1 MERETGRSNRSLT
14 NSTTVRWVS
23 TARRLS
29 RKRFPRRRKFW
40 PAVCSGKEES
50 FIVVVQD
57 NNNKNIYINK
67 KAKLARY
74 IEITDLDDNRVT
86 FVCRVNFKK
95 NEKNYN
101 AENSEVFKMVQEADK
116 EPKTPEP
123 G

>member
-1 MERETGRSNRSLT
+1 M
-14 NSTTVRWVS
+14 
-23 TARRLS
+23 
-29 RKRFPRRRKFW
+29 
-40 PAVCSGKEES
+40 CSGKEES